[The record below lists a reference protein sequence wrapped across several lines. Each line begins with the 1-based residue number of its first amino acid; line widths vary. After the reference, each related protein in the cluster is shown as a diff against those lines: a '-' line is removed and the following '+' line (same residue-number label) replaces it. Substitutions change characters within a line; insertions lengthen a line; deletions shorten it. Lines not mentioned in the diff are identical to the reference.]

1 MLEDRAKVHVGACM
15 YQVGVCEFLWVSSS
29 EFFFFLKYTGELR
42 INILRKKGKRS
53 QCYRIESL

>member
-29 EFFFFLKYTGELR
+29 EFFFFSQIRRRVAYQYIK
-42 INILRKKGKRS
+42 KKGEEIPVL
-53 QCYRIESL
+53 QN